1 MWLLEG
7 FQALWKKSVLLTTGP
22 SLLYLC
28 SIEPETEARE
38 MRALTQVCC
47 SSSASSLLGLSHWA
61 QQGSEDPPSSFPAG
75 DADDTEYNDLAAQ
88 RDGALAS

>member
-1 MWLLEG
+1 
-7 FQALWKKSVLLTTGP
+7 
-22 SLLYLC
+22 
-28 SIEPETEARE
+28 

-47 SSSASSLLGLSHWA
+47 SSSASSLLGLSHLT
-61 QQGSEDPPSSFPAG
+61 QQGSEDPSSSFPAG